1 MPLTIT
7 EEMIRQDPFF
17 QEGLKRARKETIQRL
32 YLKGNF
38 SSEEIAELLEVS
50 LEFVN
55 KAISELQKEKEEK

>member
-17 QEGLKRARKETIQRL
+17 QEGLKRARKEAIQRL

-38 SSEEIAELLEVS
+38 SPEEIAELLEVS
-50 LEFVN
+50 LEFAN
-55 KAISELQKEKEEK
+55 NAIAELQKGKEEK

>member
-7 EEMIRQDPFF
+7 EEMIKQDPFF
-17 QEGLKRARKETIQRL
+17 REGLERGKKEDIQKL

-38 SSEEIAELLEVS
+38 SPEEIADLLEVP

-55 KAISELQKEKEEK
+55 KAVAELQKGKEEK

>member
-17 QEGLKRARKETIQRL
+17 QEGLKRARKEAIQRL

-38 SSEEIAELLEVS
+38 SSEEIAKLLEVS

-55 KAISELQKEKEEK
+55 KAISELQKGKEGK